1 MLSPLYPWVLWY
13 LRKARNRLVFENFT
27 VKEHKVVPS
36 ALLEARRLQAAQ
48 SLKMQKPSPPARA
61 QIYYDSTISGME
73 CFLDASWQVSTR
85 YGGMGWVFKNPSN
98 GWSLTNSS
106 NRSHVASALL
116 LDALAVKAALCEAV
130 ARNFKTLK
138 ICSDSKILTECINSR
153 SRCVEI
159 QSVLSD
165 ISAIC
170 TSFDFTSF
178 KFISRS
184 FNLEADS
191 LEKRSLQDLGNY
203 GLHG

>member
-61 QIYYDSTISGME
+61 HIYYDSTISGME
-73 CFLDASWQVSTR
+73 CFLDASWQVSTH
-85 YGGMGWVFKNPSN
+85 YGGRGWVFKNPPN

-116 LDALAVKAALCEAV
+116 LDA
-130 ARNFKTLK
+130 R
-138 ICSDSKILTECINSR
+138 SR
-153 SRCVEI
+153 S
-159 QSVLSD
+159 QS
-165 ISAIC
+165 C
-170 TSFDFTSF
+170 TFWSSS
-178 KFISRS
+178 KELQNAE
-184 FNLEADS
+184 NLLR
-191 LEKRSLQDLGNY
+191 LEDPHGMHQLPKQMCGNSECP
-203 GLHG
+203 